1 MGFMLGIALG
11 LVAGIGLCVAILFQ
25 KSSDV
30 KKRSHKLDLDFQR
43 LKSQA
48 AQQSQMETHQAERL
62 RGIEATEREFR
73 EEIAAKHLQME
84 SHQAERH
91 RKLKEAEHKFQA
103 NLTQRLQR
111 LETSE
116 REFQGKKVSYESLN
130 GENYELK
137 QDLFNLTI
145 RIKKSEL
152 DSLTLEERQE
162 EIDVLVRKL
171 ASKYLKEN
179 RAWIGSKLTPSNFSS
194 SKQRLQ
200 KTIAACRKIGFDIPE
215 EEEQS
220 LIAELQEEF
229 KRVVRLDYERQE
241 QARIKAQIR
250 EEQRLE
256 REVNKLIEEADRER
270 KAIEIA
276 LERALKDTKDEHSAE
291 IEELRRK
298 LLEAEEKSQRAISQ
312 AQLTKSGH
320 VYVISNIGSF
330 GEGVFKVG
338 MTRRLEP
345 QERVR
350 ELSGASV
357 PFPFDVHMMISCD
370 DAPKLE
376 NALHK
381 SLHNYRVNRVKPQ
394 KEFFRTDVDTI
405 ASLVKDNHGEVE
417 YLASPEAVE
426 FFESQNMSDED
437 FLFVEGVMEDVL
449 EEDDHDVF
457 ED

>member
-1 MGFMLGIALG
+1 MGFILGVILG
-11 LVAGIGLCVAILFQ
+11 LIAGIGLCVALLLQ
-25 KSSDV
+25 KASDV
-30 KKRSHKLDLDFQR
+30 RIRSRELEENTQAFTA
-43 LKSQA
+43 QA
-48 AQQSQMETHQAERL
+48 AQQSQL
-62 RGIEATEREFR
+62 
-73 EEIAAKHLQME
+73 
-84 SHQAERH
+84 
-91 RKLKEAEHKFQA
+91 QA
-103 NLTQRLQR
+103 NLTERLRR
-111 LETSE
+111 LEVSE
-116 REFQGKKVSYESLN
+116 RELQGKKVAYESLN
-130 GENYELK
+130 GENHELK
-137 QDLFNLTI
+137 QDLFNLTV

-171 ASKYLKEN
+171 ASKYLKESQ
-179 RAWIGSKLTPSNFSS
+179 AWIGAKLTPSNFSS

-229 KRVVRLDYERQE
+229 KRVLRLDFERQE
-241 QARIKAQIR
+241 QSRIKAQIR

-256 REVNKLIEEADRER
+256 REVNKLIEEAERER
-270 KAIEIA
+270 RAIEIA
-276 LERALKDTKDEHSAE
+276 LQRALKDTKDEHSAE

-381 SLHNYRVNRVKPQ
+381 ALHKYRVNRVKLR

-405 ASLVKDNHGEVE
+405 ATLVKNNHGEVE

-437 FLFVEGVMEDVL
+437 FMFVEGVMEDVI
-449 EEDDHDVF
+449 EEDDHVVF